1 MKKLFAFLLAVVSFI
16 GMAFAAVNINTA
28 TQQELESLRGIGPV
42 RAKAIIA
49 YREKNGPFKT
59 LEEVDKVPGIGKGT
73 LDKIK
78 SDVSFSGPTTSLG
91 PDKVAQST
99 RPPMTP
105 NPEGRPTARTE
116 STTADDRK
124 AKDADKKATPTKTA
138 DADKKADRKDDR
150 KADDKKAPAKDAPK
164 SGGLVDINHASQ
176 KELEALPGVG
186 EARAKAII
194 KGRPYKG
201 KDDLVAK
208 KVVPENVYNDIK
220 DHIVARQK

>member
-1 MKKLFAFLLAVVSFI
+1 MKKLLALLLAIVSFI

-28 TQQELESLRGIGPV
+28 DQKQLESLRGIGPV

-49 YREKNGPFKT
+49 YREKNGDFKT
-59 LEEVDKVPGIGKGT
+59 LEDVDKVPGIGKGT
-73 LDKIK
+73 LAKIK
-78 SDVSFSGPTTSLG
+78 DDVVFSGPTTSLG
-91 PDKVAQST
+91 PDAKESKPATTKEAKPAREATKAAKTEAPKETKVAQ
-99 RPPMTP
+99 
-105 NPEGRPTARTE
+105 
-116 STTADDRK
+116 
-124 AKDADKKATPTKTA
+124 A
-138 DADKKADRKDDR
+138 DAKKTTEKPSAKEEI
-150 KADDKKAPAKDAPK
+150 KAAAK
-164 SGGLVDINHASQ
+164 SGDLVDINHASQ

-220 DHIVARQK
+220 DRIIAKQK